1 MNKAIEFA
9 QTIADILD
17 EDFSYHAVVT
27 KNIIVWQKSATGKER
42 EERRF

>member
-1 MNKAIEFA
+1 MSKAIEFA

-27 KNIIVWQKSATGKER
+27 KNIIVQRKSVMDKER
-42 EERRF
+42 DGRRF